1 MAGCVTNVSS
11 APISILGWRVKT
23 SKSLI
28 HGGDLQS
35 ASEYYGIGVDQWVD
49 LSTGI
54 NPESYPIDRLDTD
67 AFRCLPYLKADF
79 LQAAK
84 AYYVNENLLT
94 VSGSQ
99 AVIQLLPECLPE
111 LSILL
116 PKLGYQEHRHQWLQ
130 SVSPIND
137 YPATQNDQAI
147 NYINAALQKNKS
159 QHLLVINPNNPS
171 GLQFSPA
178 QLQVWAQ
185 QLGKDAYLIIDEAFM
200 DLQPKNSV
208 LAQHFEENMIVL
220 RSFGKFF
227 GLAGLRLGFVFS
239 NEEIRENLENRLG
252 LWAIN
257 GPAQSLATL
266 AFQDKAWQ
274 QQAQINISAS
284 AEISRALF
292 APLFDDLRSERYFQ
306 EIHQGLFSSYYLKK
320 GKAEELSD
328 FFAKQGVLLRHIPCN
343 HELEVLRVGRVSPD
357 NHAAIARI
365 KLAVDECLKIKNR
378 ALNDNQGDFA

>member
-1 MAGCVTNVSS
+1 M
-11 APISILGWRVKT
+11 KT

-35 ASEYYGIGVDQWVD
+35 ASEYYGIGVGQWID

-54 NPESYPIDRLDTD
+54 NPEPYPIDRLDSD
-67 AFRCLPYLKADF
+67 AFHCLPYLKTEF

-84 AYYVNENLLT
+84 AYYVNENLLA

-99 AVIQLLPECLPE
+99 AVIQLLPECLPD
-111 LSILL
+111 LPVLL
-116 PKLGYQEHRHQWLQ
+116 PNLGYQEHRYQWEE
-130 SVSPIND
+130 SSSAIND
-137 YPATQNDQAI
+137 YPAYENEQAT

-185 QLGKDAYLIIDEAFM
+185 QLAEGAYLIIDEAFM
-200 DLQPKNSV
+200 DMQPKNSV
-208 LAQHFEENMIVL
+208 LTQHFEENMVVL

-227 GLAGLRLGFVFS
+227 GLAGLRLGFVFA
-239 NEEIRENLENRLG
+239 NETIRKNMENQLG

-257 GPAQSLATL
+257 GPAQSIATL
-266 AFQDKAWQ
+266 AFHDKAWQ

-284 AEISRALF
+284 AEISRSLF
-292 APLFDDLRSERYFQ
+292 APLFDEVRSERYFK
-306 EIHQGLFSSYYLKK
+306 ETHQGLFSSYYLKK
-320 GKAEELSD
+320 GKAGELTD

-343 HELEVLRVGRVSPD
+343 YEIEVHEIEVLRVGRVSPD
-357 NHAAIARI
+357 NHAGIARI
-365 KLAVDECLKIKNR
+365 KLAVEEWLKVKSC
-378 ALNDNQGDFA
+378 